1 MSSVNST
8 KQNRPSFWRRLEDT
22 TLTCV
27 LCLTVFGLLK
37 TAHCQTNPAPPSRTN
52 WRILPDPAPKP
63 PGFWTVHRS
72 ADPPLRTN
80 KQTLKS
86 PWYIVPNVLSIGA
99 SVANVTRS
107 RRAGAAYGD
116 AMAGAIPLA
125 GFSYVFDRYVARF
138 IAVGPPFYIIGL
150 RTYGA
155 VTRTYK

>member
-1 MSSVNST
+1 MKHSAKWNLRSIAGKV
-8 KQNRPSFWRRLEDT
+8 EDMA
-22 TLTCV
+22 LTFV
-27 LCLTVFGLLK
+27 LIVCFLGLLK
-37 TAHCQTNPAPPSRTN
+37 TAHCQTSPPPSRSD

-63 PGFWTVHRS
+63 PGFWTMRRAS
-72 ADPPLRTN
+72 DPPLRTN
-80 KQTLKS
+80 KKTLKS

-107 RRAGAAYGD
+107 RKAGAAYGD

-138 IAVGPPFYIIGL
+138 IAVAPPFYIIGL

-155 VTRTYK
+155 VTKTYR